1 MARAYWVPY
10 VERLGYQRQER
21 LARTQRYVL
30 DYGARVS
37 IREVASITE
46 PKNYLQLFDPDKH
59 VLSPRRYLQLL
70 DAEKHTKSIE
80 AMALDAIIDFLDDRG
95 VDTSEVRT
103 RRAAILDSGVFVATR
118 QGDITAW
125 GQPAEAAG

>member
-1 MARAYWVPY
+1 MNWDD
-10 VERLGYQRQER
+10 ELQRHNVCIIGSEF
-21 LARTQRYVL
+21 
-30 DYGARVS
+30 
-37 IREVASITE
+37 ASIDE

>member
-1 MARAYWVPY
+1 
-10 VERLGYQRQER
+10 
-21 LARTQRYVL
+21 
-30 DYGARVS
+30 
-37 IREVASITE
+37 
-46 PKNYLQLFDPDKH
+46 
-59 VLSPRRYLQLL
+59 
-70 DAEKHTKSIE
+70 
-80 AMALDAIIDFLDDRG
+80 MALDAIIDFLDDRG